1 MKIKLVFDDGTETE
15 ITEQGLK
22 ELMKVLKV
30 LNDENNKEKTT
41 IPYTIPWYP
50 NTYPYITWTEQNGTS
65 HYEIRTQECWEVT

>member
-30 LNDENNKEKTT
+30 LNDENKKEVT
-41 IPYTIPWYP
+41 IMPYVTPRYP
-50 NTYPYITWTEQNGTS
+50 NVYPYDTWKDSTGTC
-65 HYEIRTQECWEVT
+65 HYELHAEYWR

>member
-15 ITEQGLK
+15 ISEQGLK

-41 IPYTIPWYP
+41 IPYVIPWYP
-50 NTYPYITWTEQNGTS
+50 TEYPYGTWIGPDGTS
-65 HYEIRTQECWEVT
+65 HYEIHTQECWEVT